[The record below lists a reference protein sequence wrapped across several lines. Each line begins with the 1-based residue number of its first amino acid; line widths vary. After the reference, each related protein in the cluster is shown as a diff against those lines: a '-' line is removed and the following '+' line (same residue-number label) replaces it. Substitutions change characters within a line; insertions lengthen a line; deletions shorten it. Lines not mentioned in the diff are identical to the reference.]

1 MDGSKMLTN
10 CPDCNGSGKIE
21 SELDDIGEICTDEDC
36 FTCNGTGQIEQEE

>member
-1 MDGSKMLTN
+1 MFTV

-21 SELDDIGEICTDEDC
+21 SELDDDGEMCSSEEC